1 MLRIFASLVRVIL
14 AVFLIAAGVLSAAL
28 GCYFALNHNAA
39 IFDGATLLLVAG
51 VTFAVA
57 FFAAARKLIR
67 TTEPDAATT

>member
-1 MLRIFASLVRVIL
+1 MRIFASLVRVVL
-14 AVFLIAAGVLSAAL
+14 AVLLIAAGVLSAAL

-51 VTFAVA
+51 VTFAVV
-57 FFAAARKLIR
+57 FFAAARNLLR

>member
-1 MLRIFASLVRVIL
+1 MLRIVASLVRVCL
-14 AVFLIAAGVLSAAL
+14 AVFLIAAGVLSAAT

-51 VTFAVA
+51 VSFAVA

-67 TTEPDAATT
+67 APEPDPATT